1 MNVSMNTLRLL
12 VTGAALAVTLLG
24 CSHLV
29 VLHDPLSATEH
40 NDLGVAYERSGKFD
54 LAATQYRRSLRL
66 DDRQART
73 WVNLGNAE
81 AAGGRW
87 PAAQKSYRRALR
99 EAPGDADAMNNLAVA
114 LLHTGGSRDEAR
126 KLAGLAVAAGG
137 ERDSIYRAT
146 LEEASR
152 EN

>member
-1 MNVSMNTLRLL
+1 MNASLNTLRLF
-12 VTGAALAVTLLG
+12 VAAAAVAVTLQG

-29 VLHDPLSATEH
+29 VLHDPLSAAEH
-40 NDLGVAYERSGKFD
+40 NDLGVAYERGGQYS

-73 WVNLGNAE
+73 WVNLGNVE

-99 EAPGDADAMNNLAVA
+99 EAPGDPDALNNLAVA

-126 KLAGLAVAAGG
+126 TLAAKAVASGG
-137 ERDSIYRAT
+137 ERDSIYRVT

-152 EN
+152 EK